1 MILYHGG
8 DPMKTLRLIKGFSAN
23 TLIAFSK
30 SKNTVWRPWYN
41 NLFIDSGAFAVN
53 NSGKSIS
60 IDEYCQYLF
69 DRKENSDKIVYA
81 SLDVIGNPDE
91 SYKNYKYMVKS
102 GLYPIPVFHIG
113 EDIKHLYRLAKI
125 SNYIGLGGTVGYSNK
140 ERFYFFN
147 KVFSLFPDPKEIGF
161 HGFGVNDVNMIRS
174 YPWKSVDARS
184 AHIAARFGSIHTPWG
199 LIRMNPN
206 MPSTGPATIL
216 WQTDPHKKKKIE
228 KYLQDIGVDVEKTM
242 LQNTV
247 GKVERCKASIIYF
260 EKHIKPQCPTYFK
273 SQINYFL

>member
-161 HGFGVNDVNMIRS
+161 HGFGVS
-174 YPWKSVDARS
+174 SLFLSKLFPWKSIDSTNASKGTVFGNFYTP
-184 AHIAARFGSIHTPWG
+184 FGSYKI
-199 LIRMNPN
+199 NE
-206 MPSTGPATIL
+206 IL
-216 WQTDPHKKKKIE
+216 NELQHKTNKIKTIE
-228 KYLQDIGVDVEKTM
+228 KWLRSINISWKDISQETEKGVAYRVKANILGMESLMINDLDFYSSKT
-242 LQNTV
+242 NT
-247 GKVERCKASIIYF
+247 F
-260 EKHIKPQCPTYFK
+260 
-273 SQINYFL
+273 NL

>member
-1 MILYHGG
+1 MDIYYSNAQSEKW
-8 DPMKTLRLIKGFSAN
+8 DNIKIKPFPMLAAYYALP
-23 TLIAFSK
+23 K
-30 SKNTVWRPWYN
+30 SFDRPKKAS
-41 NLFIDSGAFAVN
+41 LLMLDSGAFSAFR
-53 NSGKSIS
+53 
-60 IDEYCQYLF
+60 Q
-69 DRKENSDKIVYA
+69 KIVISVEEYIKFIK
-81 SLDVIGNPDE
+81 STKINFDYMVGLDVFGKDE
-91 SYKNYKYMVKS
+91 LSFTNYMKMYDA
-102 GLYPIPVFHIG
+102 GINCIPVFHIG
-113 EDIKHLYRLAKI
+113 ADPKYLKRYIKKT
-125 SNYIGLGGTVGYSNK
+125 NYVGIGGIALLSTANRRPFVDS
-140 ERFYFFN
+140 
-147 KVFSLFPDPKEIGF
+147 VFREYPDPKEIGF